1 MYNWIFCSCLYLQS
15 NITWFWA
22 LLINIFILLF
32 PGVCFPSNFS
42 RWSTDT
48 WKDISVN
55 IAVRYP
61 VNADTAVPGSCEFH
75 RECACKHHQDCRV
88 SWSRWSRQQ
97 TPSFA
102 AGTCWSLHL
111 PHTHTIITAGA
122 SWSLHLPHAL
132 TIITAGA
139 SWSLHLPHALTI
151 ITAGACWSLH
161 LPHALTIITA
171 YACWSLHLQHTHHRN
186 SHFPHE
192 SGLAEVAVES
202 LHRDVY
208 GPNWHC

>member
-102 AGTCWSLHL
+102 AGGCWSL
-111 PHTHTIITAGA
+111 
-122 SWSLHLPHAL
+122 
-132 TIITAGA
+132 
-139 SWSLHLPHALTI
+139 
-151 ITAGACWSLH
+151 
-161 LPHALTIITA
+161 
-171 YACWSLHLQHTHHRN
+171 YLQHTHHRN

-192 SGLAEVAVES
+192 SGLAELALES

-208 GPNWHC
+208 GPNCHC